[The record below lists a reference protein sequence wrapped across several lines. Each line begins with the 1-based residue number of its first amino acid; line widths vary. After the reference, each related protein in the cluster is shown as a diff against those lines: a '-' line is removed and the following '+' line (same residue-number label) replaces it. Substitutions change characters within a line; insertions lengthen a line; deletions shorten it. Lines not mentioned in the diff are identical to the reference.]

1 MDSNPVILTQ
11 IDQAKV
17 EGLALA
23 KSDASGMTFFAVTD
37 AYDPQV
43 PSIRPKVQLLVAGFA
58 ISARSMTSRCTNS
71 ICGDIDRGG
80 QNSNCFEGRN
90 DEKPEMAADSNEA
103 EFRALVRT
111 ERERHN
117 CVGKPQRPLG

>member
-37 AYDPQV
+37 ADDPQV
-43 PSIRPKVQLLVAGFA
+43 PSNRPKVQV
-58 ISARSMTSRCTNS
+58 
-71 ICGDIDRGG
+71 
-80 QNSNCFEGRN
+80 
-90 DEKPEMAADSNEA
+90 P
-103 EFRALVRT
+103 RA
-111 ERERHN
+111 
-117 CVGKPQRPLG
+117 

>member
-37 AYDPQV
+37 ADDPQV

-71 ICGDIDRGG
+71 ICGDIDRGVYCG
-80 QNSNCFEGRN
+80 TDLRQ
-90 DEKPEMAADSNEA
+90 PTALIQAAKDSSPT
-103 EFRALVRT
+103 FALATRS
-111 ERERHN
+111 
-117 CVGKPQRPLG
+117 